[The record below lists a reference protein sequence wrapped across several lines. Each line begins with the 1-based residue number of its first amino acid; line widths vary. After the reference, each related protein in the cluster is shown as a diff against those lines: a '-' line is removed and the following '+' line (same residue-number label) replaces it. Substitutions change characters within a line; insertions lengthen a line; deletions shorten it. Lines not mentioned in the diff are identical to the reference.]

1 MKISIIVPV
10 YNVGKYLKKCLD
22 SLVNQN
28 LNPEMV
34 GLGNPFKI
42 KGNISN
48 IKVPNSR
55 INAYPWVERFKKD
68 YPDNIK
74 EIYDSLKNK
83 YLNFK

>member
-1 MKISIIVPV
+1 
-10 YNVGKYLKKCLD
+10 
-22 SLVNQN
+22 
-28 LNPEMV
+28 MV

-68 YPDNIK
+68 YPDNIR
-74 EIYDSLKNK
+74 EIYDSFKNK

>member
-1 MKISIIVPV
+1 MGA
-10 YNVGKYLKKCLD
+10 N

-68 YPDNIK
+68 YPDNIR